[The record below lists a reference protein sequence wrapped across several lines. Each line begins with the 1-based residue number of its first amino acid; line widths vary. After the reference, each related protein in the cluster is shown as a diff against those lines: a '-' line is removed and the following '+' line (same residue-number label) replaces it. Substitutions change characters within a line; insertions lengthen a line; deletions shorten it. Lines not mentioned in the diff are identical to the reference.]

1 MLLNSITLIDRNHL
15 LLCILPWWVL
25 SFIDLDCHAFSASPE
40 KGEILLL
47 SKGCSIYWRD
57 IKDLL
62 LLPLC
67 IMKCKILPTSLI
79 SPVCHVL
86 HLQSRGHRNN
96 CSDSIISDTPRS
108 PVFLALMLLI
118 HQDKSIGFDFW
129 FLPGL
134 IAIINISDSS
144 SGCFKKLVGSTRDLD
159 PGSQKPRIT
168 FFTVSRHWYLNWRC
182 LDQTYLQSWSSSWL
196 SNMFIVKLTIIHLYL
211 LSSLRLSAST
221 CQPWPNPG
229 SFEFP

>member
-1 MLLNSITLIDRNHL
+1 MFVLCKLHKLWHFVKTMQASSHLNSITLIDRNHL

-79 SPVCHVL
+79 SPVCHIL
-86 HLQSRGHRNN
+86 HVQSGGHRNN
-96 CSDSIISDTPRS
+96 YSDSISPAKPSS
-108 PVFLALMLLI
+108 PVCLAQMLLI
-118 HQDKSIGFDFW
+118 HQDKSGDFW
-129 FLPGL
+129 ILPL
-134 IAIINISDSS
+134 
-144 SGCFKKLVGSTRDLD
+144 
-159 PGSQKPRIT
+159 
-168 FFTVSRHWYLNWRC
+168 
-182 LDQTYLQSWSSSWL
+182 TYCY
-196 SNMFIVKLTIIHLYL
+196 H
-211 LSSLRLSAST
+211 
-221 CQPWPNPG
+221 
-229 SFEFP
+229 